1 MPVMMQVRNLPD
13 EVHQRLKERAAEARM
28 SLSDYVADQL
38 AKHVAYRSNRQI
50 IEDFRRR
57 NPGLSLTGETAA
69 ESIHAAREE
78 NDAKFDR
85 IAAERKDQ
93 TSTRSS

>member
-1 MPVMMQVRNLPD
+1 MPVMLQVRNLPD
-13 EVHQRLKERAAEARM
+13 EVHRKLKERAAESRM

-38 AKHVAYRSNRQI
+38 AKHVAYRSNREI

-57 NPGLSLTGETAA
+57 HPGFGAGGESAA
-69 ESIHAAREE
+69 ESIRAVREE

-85 IAAERKDQ
+85 IEAER
-93 TSTRSS
+93 RSRASNV